1 SLVKRKLI
9 AVNGAQIFR
18 KSRIQQSV
26 GGFVRD
32 NVVGKAGENQT
43 ARQLRSLSSGDSRKI
58 TKEQRLFRGA
68 VIGVRS
74 AKRMRID
81 AQLANE
87 TIPLPGRLLFV
98 AKCPENASSQR
109 LLEIADRSHHHRA
122 PVAIALTAR
131 RGRVPQL
138 GMNFCGRA
146 FWAAGSRLQTG

>member
-1 SLVKRKLI
+1 MARQIATRLRDLVIKHVGKTKMLKERDDVRESLVKRKLI

-18 KSRIQQSV
+18 KGRIQQSV

-43 ARQLRSLSSGDSRKI
+43 ARQLRSLSSGDGRKI

-87 TIPLPGRLLFV
+87 TIPLSGRLLFV
-98 AKCPENASSQR
+98 A
-109 LLEIADRSHHHRA
+109 AD
-122 PVAIALTAR
+122 V
-131 RGRVPQL
+131 G
-138 GMNFCGRA
+138 
-146 FWAAGSRLQTG
+146 